1 MGLCL
6 EADDKRRQRCG
17 RQRVIGIVEASTKEG
32 VEAVESDAFT
42 SPGSPLARSAH
53 CRRISSGHE

>member
-17 RQRVIGIVEASTKEG
+17 RQRVIGIVEASTKKV
-32 VEAVESDAFT
+32 VEAVESDAFA
-42 SPGSPLARSAH
+42 SPGSTLARSAH
-53 CRRISSGHE
+53 CRRFR